1 MNSSVILVR
10 LKQNRPPRTNQVIF
24 YSMFGSDTWLALL
37 KEIVITKQNVFS
49 YVLLCLYHIFFN
61 KIPSHLRNI
70 LGMNAVYGVA
80 HVLPRGHQEA
90 EGEAGHDGD
99 GVVQPEDARV
109 DLDVGELH
117 EALQPPQQVQHGEL
131 WRNSDTGTKFGDK
144 CLDTRRTLKL
154 FAINNMILWPTSEKG
169 SLSEF
174 FSRYLYKHGNLHF
187 SSFDR

>member
-1 MNSSVILVR
+1 
-10 LKQNRPPRTNQVIF
+10 
-24 YSMFGSDTWLALL
+24 MFGSDTWLALL

-131 WRNSDTGTKFGDK
+131 WGNSDTGTKF
-144 CLDTRRTLKL
+144 
-154 FAINNMILWPTSEKG
+154 
-169 SLSEF
+169 
-174 FSRYLYKHGNLHF
+174 
-187 SSFDR
+187 